1 MTDRNVSDD
10 DMPDI
15 PWAARRDMPVITD
28 TSLAALLAGAELPGA
43 LPPDLLPVADALA
56 ALRAGPASDELAG
69 EAAALAEFR
78 QRRVQVPVPA
88 RTGRR
93 QKPAW
98 HFPILS
104 GRAAAAAAAAVL
116 GLGGVATAAYAG
128 ALPAPIQQ
136 FAHDVF
142 GAPSVGGTSVGGGPS
157 ASQTPSGPGAT
168 GGMAYGLCTAWA
180 DAKAHGTAKQQAA
193 AFHKLAI
200 AAGGPGNVAAYCAAV
215 PHPGAS
221 PSQSPAGKPTSH
233 PPGKPTSHPPGK
245 PTPHPH
251 GTGNP
256 TPHPTPRST
265 AKTTSQPT
273 PRLTG

>member
-1 MTDRNVSDD
+1 
-10 DMPDI
+10 MPNI

-28 TSLAALLAGAELPGA
+28 TSLAALLAGAELPA
-43 LPPDLLPVADALA
+43 ASPPDLLPVADALA

-78 QRRVQVPVPA
+78 SRVQMPVPA
-88 RTGRR
+88 GTGRR
-93 QKPAW
+93 QKSAW

-116 GLGGVATAAYAG
+116 ALGGVVTAAYAG

-142 GAPSVGGTSVGGGPS
+142 GAPSAGGTSVGGGPS
-157 ASQTPSGPGAT
+157 ASQTPGGPGAAS
-168 GGMAYGLCTAWA
+168 GMAYGLCTAWA
-180 DAKAHGTAKQQAA
+180 DAKAHGTAKQRAV

-221 PSQSPAGKPTSH
+221 PSQGPAGNPGSHPAGNPGSHPAGKPAPH
-233 PPGKPTSHPPGK
+233 PTSH
-245 PTPHPH
+245 
-251 GTGNP
+251 GTGKA

-265 AKTTSQPT
+265 AKPTSQPI
-273 PRLTG
+273 PRLAD